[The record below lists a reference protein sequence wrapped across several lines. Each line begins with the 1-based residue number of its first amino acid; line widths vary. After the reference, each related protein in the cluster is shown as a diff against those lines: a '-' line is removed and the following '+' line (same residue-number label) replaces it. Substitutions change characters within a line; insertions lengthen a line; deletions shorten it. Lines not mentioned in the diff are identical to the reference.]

1 MDSFKGK
8 TAFVTGATSGIG
20 RAAAVAFAR
29 AGTSVA
35 VVGRRAADGQK
46 SLDLLRDVGGDSMF
60 ITVDLACEADVIRAI
75 EQASARFGQI
85 DFAANCAG
93 VNINS
98 DLVEYAEADFDTI
111 FNVNVKGLFFCLKH
125 QILAMKNKGGVI
137 INVTSVAARK
147 PDAGNSLYNASKG
160 AAAMLTQSAA
170 GEAGKH
176 GIRIIEVAPGP
187 IDTPMLTGYLQ
198 REMAKGSA
206 ITEKTVEAAT
216 LLGRIGRPEEVADA
230 IMFLC
235 SSSASYV
242 TAASLTV
249 DGGFALG

>member
-1 MDSFKGK
+1 
-8 TAFVTGATSGIG
+8 
-20 RAAAVAFAR
+20 
-29 AGTSVA
+29 
-35 VVGRRAADGQK
+35 
-46 SLDLLRDVGGDSMF
+46 
-60 ITVDLACEADVIRAI
+60 VIRAI

-93 VNINS
+93 ADINS
-98 DLVEYAEADFDTI
+98 DLVEYTEADFDTI
-111 FNVNVKGLFFCLKH
+111 FKVNVEGLFFCLKH

-147 PDAGNSLYNASKG
+147 PDAGTSLYNASKG

-176 GIRIIEVAPGP
+176 GIGIIEVAPGP

-206 ITEKTVEAAT
+206 VTEKTVEAAT

-235 SSSASYV
+235 SPSASYV

-249 DGGFALG
+249 GGGFALG